1 MPDVAASPANAGAT
15 SESAVVDAYTEAVN
29 PNADGGESITDNEM
43 QEISQAW
50 DAYNPEQE
58 KEKYAEISS
67 QLAEKGILGTIMLD
81 GLGNEEGEARFNPE
95 GGKHYNHYEVDAIN
109 NGMAPPASWD
119 AAPVAPQTPIAHNDR
134 LLAAGLSQYFDTIE
148 NAKYPDVNDPNYDD
162 DIAGIEDIKEWEMYF
177 DPGMVEMFGQVA
189 VDAGGPD
196 YFEDLASKILS
207 PDNEVTIE
215 DFEFVKSQDELAME
229 SSAQNPNNPVQTL
242 SPQQRQFIDWA
253 LFWGRDQGAGYGNS
267 EDGNPT
273 NINPWLHEIAASY
286 GASFEEGGQLV
297 GSEWARAGKEYP
309 LDQDDLSTVLSL
321 ADKIDIS
328 NNLKGTPVISAS
340 QLQAWMSDS
349 SLSEEERAAVAN
361 INAHAGRFQDSEGN
375 TSDGSFDP
383 SKANIDLNKVAFA
396 YEGVDY
402 GSHRANSSDVA
413 SEIVATAV
421 DELTTA
427 IDNNDQESTLNIIA
441 TLNKQEREE
450 LQEHF
455 QAQHS
460 ASIPDYIASKQNDA
474 VYGATI
480 NAELKRD
487 GTDLD
492 VAGTLNVSLTALK
505 EDKVGRKDADQGE
518 VEQTVRMALASLDP
532 KTLQSVN
539 EKYLADYG
547 ISLVDDLNANSELL
561 SGDTQEVVGAYLEQL
576 DANGVETE
584 NPAEN
589 IHVTVAKIG
598 LANGNLAIFAEGMR
612 MTPDDVR
619 AEFEATEQVKEQ
631 IKAIFPD
638 GGDQEIANDYLEY
651 GTLSIATLAT
661 HDRNDLEKAGLL
673 GFGMVGRTDEDD
685 ITRAAHNATDEEKMR
700 FVQGEELAKQEEEA
714 KENNAPSPE
723 LTAEQAK
730 ALTFYKSVHQ
740 ALDAAA
746 AGDRNK
752 LMRWESP
759 LRGDPEVVTNML
771 SAYDYG
777 YLGFFGAG
785 GIMSGTDVDRVYSSV
800 ENLSEEDW
808 NLIRQEYSTTVSDGE
823 TFVVPEIEQAMDV
836 LSLKEEDRESIRAML
851 DEKLKAESYDKANE
865 AGRRSLETVLSGQPT
880 AEAAINA
887 LIYMTGEEK
896 KAYRTNPEFKAFVHD
911 RLNTTMGELADGNP
925 AQRTMANRILSRVGE
940 TEEAEQPALAQDGQ
954 EKLIDQVLLDSI
966 RNEPASK
973 TIADTEKLLSEY
985 PELRSDLLHASHEAA
1000 ANPEFE
1006 AEGINQIGSEQTT
1019 QSLNIALHRAVN
1031 QAINDEL
1038 ILPGSNSARINHE
1051 SVNLDFFGLEEWS
1064 TPLFEDGNLPIDKE
1078 LMLANSETERLELMA
1093 NVSPEEKEQLLSD
1106 DSAYAE
1112 FRESVLSDGELRDV
1126 ELNIIAKGEFDAVDQ
1141 VRSFVVDSEF
1151 TQDELLNTLDHL
1163 SPEVKTRLADEYFA
1177 RYGGLVVDDVMTRA
1191 TGAETVKIEAALQG
1205 VQLSPVMTA
1214 IRALEEAHGH
1224 NSAVDGAVMR
1234 VWDWTKQGMDASALQ
1249 LFPTAIAL
1257 QNATGEERK
1266 ELEAQFVA
1274 DIENFIEAT
1283 NNHVE
1288 SQNEAKEQAFNI
1300 SIMVIAAAASVAT
1313 GGTSLAVPAKLGMD
1327 IGLTASVGA
1336 AYKNLVAATFEG
1348 DDYDLS
1354 EFDDN
1359 AVSGAFLAVMNRV
1372 DILKVLAEPEG
1383 AAVFA
1388 IAVKGELK
1396 AAAAGKEAAEVVA
1409 ARKAASE
1416 LPSSISETNN
1426 GFGNV
1431 DNVAPSRQPGNSIV
1445 DDVDSELWERS
1456 SFTPDESASRADEI
1470 APSEALPIADDVA
1483 PLEDP
1488 PINPDRRYDDIESTR
1503 ADHPPIVVDET
1514 VPPEDP
1520 LVNPDRRYDDIEST
1534 RADHPPIVVDE
1545 TVPPEDPLVNPDRR
1559 YDDIE
1564 STRADHPPIVV
1575 DETVPPEDPLVNPDR
1590 SYDVIESGRAASSTT
1605 KSVIS
1610 ETAAAKSAGYDS
1622 ATGLR
1627 IRYPWGRYALRAATA
1642 KGSSRV
1648 AAPTAL
1654 VSAETLAR
1662 REEMNQSGEDR
1673 EEVEVQKEIRS
1684 ETSDTA
1690 EPLVNQFFTG
1700 EEVNINGRIAHRLE
1714 DGSYAFVIPEGDTL
1728 FVIRNDIATAM
1739 GQAVI
1744 APGSAVYDDDII
1756 VALKAANEIGDPDL
1770 IYTGNQFIIP
1780 VEVINASL

>member
-1 MPDVAASPANAGAT
+1 
-15 SESAVVDAYTEAVN
+15 
-29 PNADGGESITDNEM
+29 
-43 QEISQAW
+43 
-50 DAYNPEQE
+50 
-58 KEKYAEISS
+58 
-67 QLAEKGILGTIMLD
+67 
-81 GLGNEEGEARFNPE
+81 
-95 GGKHYNHYEVDAIN
+95 
-109 NGMAPPASWD
+109 
-119 AAPVAPQTPIAHNDR
+119 
-134 LLAAGLSQYFDTIE
+134 
-148 NAKYPDVNDPNYDD
+148 
-162 DIAGIEDIKEWEMYF
+162 
-177 DPGMVEMFGQVA
+177 
-189 VDAGGPD
+189 
-196 YFEDLASKILS
+196 
-207 PDNEVTIE
+207 
-215 DFEFVKSQDELAME
+215 
-229 SSAQNPNNPVQTL
+229 
-242 SPQQRQFIDWA
+242 
-253 LFWGRDQGAGYGNS
+253 
-267 EDGNPT
+267 
-273 NINPWLHEIAASY
+273 
-286 GASFEEGGQLV
+286 
-297 GSEWARAGKEYP
+297 
-309 LDQDDLSTVLSL
+309 
-321 ADKIDIS
+321 
-328 NNLKGTPVISAS
+328 
-340 QLQAWMSDS
+340 
-349 SLSEEERAAVAN
+349 
-361 INAHAGRFQDSEGN
+361 
-375 TSDGSFDP
+375 
-383 SKANIDLNKVAFA
+383 
-396 YEGVDY
+396 
-402 GSHRANSSDVA
+402 
-413 SEIVATAV
+413 
-421 DELTTA
+421 
-427 IDNNDQESTLNIIA
+427 
-441 TLNKQEREE
+441 
-450 LQEHF
+450 
-455 QAQHS
+455 
-460 ASIPDYIASKQNDA
+460 
-474 VYGATI
+474 
-480 NAELKRD
+480 
-487 GTDLD
+487 
-492 VAGTLNVSLTALK
+492 
-505 EDKVGRKDADQGE
+505 
-518 VEQTVRMALASLDP
+518 
-532 KTLQSVN
+532 
-539 EKYLADYG
+539 
-547 ISLVDDLNANSELL
+547 
-561 SGDTQEVVGAYLEQL
+561 
-576 DANGVETE
+576 
-584 NPAEN
+584 
-589 IHVTVAKIG
+589 
-598 LANGNLAIFAEGMR
+598 
-612 MTPDDVR
+612 
-619 AEFEATEQVKEQ
+619 
-631 IKAIFPD
+631 
-638 GGDQEIANDYLEY
+638 
-651 GTLSIATLAT
+651 
-661 HDRNDLEKAGLL
+661 
-673 GFGMVGRTDEDD
+673 
-685 ITRAAHNATDEEKMR
+685 
-700 FVQGEELAKQEEEA
+700 
-714 KENNAPSPE
+714 
-723 LTAEQAK
+723 
-730 ALTFYKSVHQ
+730 
-740 ALDAAA
+740 
-746 AGDRNK
+746 
-752 LMRWESP
+752 
-759 LRGDPEVVTNML
+759 
-771 SAYDYG
+771 
-777 YLGFFGAG
+777 
-785 GIMSGTDVDRVYSSV
+785 
-800 ENLSEEDW
+800 
-808 NLIRQEYSTTVSDGE
+808 
-823 TFVVPEIEQAMDV
+823 
-836 LSLKEEDRESIRAML
+836 
-851 DEKLKAESYDKANE
+851 
-865 AGRRSLETVLSGQPT
+865 
-880 AEAAINA
+880 
-887 LIYMTGEEK
+887 
-896 KAYRTNPEFKAFVHD
+896 
-911 RLNTTMGELADGNP
+911 
-925 AQRTMANRILSRVGE
+925 
-940 TEEAEQPALAQDGQ
+940 
-954 EKLIDQVLLDSI
+954 LDSI

-1141 VRSFVVDSEF
+1141 IRSFVVDSEF

-1191 TGAETVKIEAALQG
+1191 TGAETVKIETALQG

-1388 IAVKGELK
+1388 IAVKGEVK

-1483 PLEDP
+1483 LLEDP
-1488 PINPDRRYDDIESTR
+1488 PINPDRMYDDIESTR

-1520 LVNPDRRYDDIEST
+1520 LVNPDRRYDGIEST

-1545 TVPPEDPLVNPDRR
+1545 TFPPEDPLVN
-1559 YDDIE
+1559 
-1564 STRADHPPIVV
+1564 A
-1575 DETVPPEDPLVNPDR
+1575 DR

-1648 AAPTAL
+1648 ATPTAL

-1662 REEMNQSGEDR
+1662 REEKNQSGEDR
-1673 EEVEVQKEIRS
+1673 EEVEVQEEIHS